1 MTDPERAADDAALVA
16 RIAAGE
22 EGAFVIAYDR
32 YSNLLFGSAVRFIGD
47 RDAAAEVV
55 QDTFMA
61 LWRRAQQF
69 DANAG
74 SLLGW
79 LLGIAR
85 HRAIDRMRAE
95 GRRPSR
101 DSVPLEA
108 VGGGREGDSG
118 SYDTDRRPELVAGTG
133 TDPVRLVD
141 RRWVQAVVRTT
152 VSELPEVE
160 RQVIELGYSHDLSQ
174 AQIAERLEWPLGTV
188 KSRTRRA
195 MAQLRTRLASVPG
208 LLDELEPRV
217 GVEVA
222 AEEDVGGNLAESSRW
237 TDQPSRWTD
246 Q

>member
-16 RIAAGE
+16 RIANGE
-22 EGAFVIAYDR
+22 EAAFVIAYDR
-32 YSNLLFGSAVRFIGD
+32 HSGFIFGSTVRFIGD

-69 DANAG
+69 DADSG

-101 DSVPLEA
+101 DSVPLET
-108 VGGGREGDSG
+108 VSGGRDGDAG
-118 SYDTDRRPELVAGTG
+118 SYDTDRRAELVAGT
-133 TDPVRLVD
+133 
-141 RRWVQAVVRTT
+141 ARTRSGWSIGAGSRQSFGRT

-160 RQVIELGYSHDLSQ
+160 RQVIELGYS
-174 AQIAERLEWPLGTV
+174 ARPLAGPD
-188 KSRTRRA
+188 RRA
-195 MAQLRTRLASVPG
+195 
-208 LLDELEPRV
+208 PRV
-217 GVEVA
+217 AARNGEVA
-222 AEEDVGGNLAESSRW
+222 HPPGHGPAPLATRERARPARRAGAARRRRRRPGRRDREHRRVLALDRPAIRW
-237 TDQPSRWTD
+237 TDR
-246 Q
+246 